1 MATTVQFWFDF
12 ASPYAFIASKR
23 VQAIAAS
30 NSIQF
35 DWQPFLVGVALRA
48 KTQGISSTQLVT
60 EAEARYRKHDVHRT
74 CETLRLPLRWPS
86 NYPRRSMLAARVAF
100 WARSREWQV
109 PFIDAVFDANFLE
122 DRDIASEECI
132 RSILTDLGVEPTSTI
147 ADATD
152 ASQKEVFRK
161 HVETGLQSGIF
172 GVPMFSVR
180 DELFW
185 GNDRLDQALAWAMS

>member
-1 MATTVQFWFDF
+1 MATQVQFWFDF
-12 ASPYAFIASKR
+12 ASPYAFIAAKR

-30 NSIQF
+30 DSIQF
-35 DWQPFLVGVALRA
+35 DWQPFLVGVALQA

-86 NYPRRSMLAARVAF
+86 NYPRGSMLAARVAF
-100 WARSREWQV
+100 WARGTEWQV

-122 DRDIASEECI
+122 DRDIASQECI
-132 RSILTDLGVEPTSTI
+132 RSILTGMGVEPTSVV
-147 ADATD
+147 AAATD
-152 ASQKEVFRK
+152 AGQKEAFRK
-161 HVETGLQSGIF
+161 HVETALESGIF
-172 GVPMFSVR
+172 GVPMFAVR

-185 GNDRLDQALAWAMS
+185 GSDRLDQALAWAAS